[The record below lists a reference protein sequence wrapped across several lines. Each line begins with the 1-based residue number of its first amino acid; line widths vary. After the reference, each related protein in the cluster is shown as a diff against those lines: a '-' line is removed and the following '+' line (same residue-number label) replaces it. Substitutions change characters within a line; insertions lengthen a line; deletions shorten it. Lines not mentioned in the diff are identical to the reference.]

1 MTAAIFI
8 RGILQHDYGVDFSKC
23 TWVQGAINSAG
34 AHGSPTVLPLL
45 KPIKIEQGPHNKSL
59 DDLIQDGTVDA
70 TMGTSMP
77 ESFRTNPNI
86 GRLFPDF
93 VERERDHYK
102 RTKIYPIMH
111 LVAIKKSIY
120 EKYPFVA
127 TSLFN
132 AFQRAKEIALER
144 MYNQRALRYM
154 LPWLPRDIDEIHE
167 YFGGDPWP
175 YGVEPNRPT
184 LEALVQYLQD
194 QHLTDWKPKLEE
206 LFAPIYGQE

>member
-1 MTAAIFI
+1 
-8 RGILQHDYGVDFSKC
+8 
-23 TWVQGAINSAG
+23 
-34 AHGSPTVLPLL
+34 
-45 KPIKIEQGPHNKSL
+45 
-59 DDLIQDGTVDA
+59 
-70 TMGTSMP
+70 
-77 ESFRTNPNI
+77 
-86 GRLFPDF
+86 
-93 VERERDHYK
+93 
-102 RTKIYPIMH
+102 MH

-154 LPWLPRDIDEIHE
+154 MPWLPRDIDEIYE
-167 YFGGDPWP
+167 FFGGDPWP

-194 QHLTDWKPKLEE
+194 QHLTDHKPKLEE
-206 LFAPIYGQE
+206 LFAPIYGLE

>member
-1 MTAAIFI
+1 
-8 RGILQHDYGVDFSKC
+8 
-23 TWVQGAINSAG
+23 
-34 AHGSPTVLPLL
+34 
-45 KPIKIEQGPHNKSL
+45 
-59 DDLIQDGTVDA
+59 
-70 TMGTSMP
+70 MGTSMP
-77 ESFRTNPNI
+77 ESFRTNPDI

-93 VERERDHYK
+93 VELEKDHYK

-154 LPWLPRDIDEIHE
+154 LPWLPRDIDEIYE

-184 LEALVQYLQD
+184 LEALV
-194 QHLTDWKPKLEE
+194 HLSAGSAPDRLEAQAGRAVRAD
-206 LFAPIYGQE
+206 LRPGITRPDPASCHCRA